1 MKNMTTPLWY
11 LVFLSIIM
19 VSCNNDIVFEKNTK
33 IDEGVWD
40 YKKPVKF
47 EVDIKDTLSLHN
59 FYVNVRNSGKYPYRN
74 LYLFIRTILPNKKM
88 AVDTIEFMLADEKG
102 EWHGSGLGDIKSL
115 QILFKENLRFPHA
128 GKYIFVFRHGMR
140 KKSLKGI
147 IDLGL
152 TIEKTE

>member
-1 MKNMTTPLWY
+1 MNNLLKALWCIA
-11 LVFLSIIM
+11 FLGFIM
-19 VSCNNDIVFEKNTK
+19 VSCNNDMVFEKNTK
-33 IDEGVWD
+33 IDKGVWGD
-40 YKKPVKF
+40 KKPVKF
-47 EVDIKDTLSLHN
+47 EVNIKDTLSLHN
-59 FYVNVRNSGKYPYRN
+59 FYVNIRNSGEYPYRN
-74 LYLFIRTILPNKKM
+74 LYLFVRTILPNKKM

-147 IDLGL
+147 MDIGL
-152 TIEKTE
+152 TVKKVE

>member
-1 MKNMTTPLWY
+1 MNKLLKTVGY
-11 LVFLSIIM
+11 LAFLAFIA
-19 VSCNNDIVFEKNTK
+19 VSCNNDIIFEKNKK
-33 IDEGVWD
+33 IDEGTWD

-47 EVDIKDTLSLHN
+47 EVNIKDTLTLHN
-59 FYVNVRNSGKYPYRN
+59 FYVNVRNSGEYPYIN
-74 LYLFIRTILPNKKM
+74 LYLFIRTILPDKRM

-115 QILFKENLRFPHA
+115 QILFKENLRFLQA

-147 IDLGL
+147 MDIGL